1 MEIKEA
7 VKRML
12 GLRKQY
18 PNYVLDV
25 DKYLSK
31 DSLNESVNPY
41 EEMLFYVSRETNIDP
56 LTLSTLN
63 EAEISKVIDFDDI
76 VNVTEEFGEAK
87 QEYQKSVGQQLKT
100 LGKKE
105 EPKKKEEVYAN
116 NVDFLNKLSKKT
128 LFRLVGDIDAY
139 KAAKAQ
145 IKIIREHKKIYQG
158 NPKFDEDLQAL
169 ESVIEIFENALKN
182 PTEVGKAKKE
192 TAEYKRESRE
202 ISAKYKALDLEIKGY
217 KPSSIANL
225 FISLKTD
232 VMPVYD
238 DDVISDY
245 PEKAGEGYNVYDPTI
260 TNAVDKL
267 CNLLYYIADLTGL
280 DVFEIY
286 NMSVSKLKKALNSV
300 KYKLTDKL
308 EELEKEKEL
317 TKIDM
322 MTLSSSAYGTT
333 ASEVALKH
341 YGGDKKKA
349 ISLIMASYTQSV
361 ISIALNIAKNYGSQD
376 YLDDLIQEGLLFA
389 NIEAENYIDIW
400 GSRENP
406 ISFPSFINSKVSL
419 YLRKYAVGLKKGGI
433 MGATTAMV
441 LATAD
446 MREFNKFKERII
458 SIDPEARFWDDE
470 KWKVEYSLSRI
481 KQGKESMLNG
491 DAKIVSADS
500 EDEEG
505 KKVFELKSDYDTES
519 MFMSNDALGQLDDA
533 FRDYI
538 EIINTRNI
546 NGLRIFSAADVL
558 ILDRLAGFVENK
570 RNTQSK
576 WFWTFTD
583 IAKDLKVSDST
594 INSKF
599 STNTSTIF
607 DKLEL
612 VGKENRRLKKSIDI
626 ITKYIKYLYR
636 KDNKNLRGIFY
647 LLPRLTELVQ
657 EEVTKVE
664 SNIVK
669 TQNGQFDFRDQ
680 VLIRMKKNN
689 GDYGKPYTYVD
700 FLTGKSETYQPKK

>member
-7 VKRML
+7 VRRMI

-25 DKYLSK
+25 DRYLSK
-31 DSLNESVNPY
+31 DSLNESTNPY
-41 EEMLFYVSRETNIDP
+41 EDMLFYVSRETSIDP
-56 LTLSTLN
+56 LTLNSLN

-76 VNVTEEFGEAK
+76 INVTEEFGEAK

-100 LGKKE
+100 LGKEK

-145 IKIIREHKKIYQG
+145 IKIIREHKKIYQN
-158 NPKFDEDLQAL
+158 NPKFDEDLKAL

-192 TAEYKRESRE
+192 TAEYRKESRE
-202 ISAKYKALDLEIKGY
+202 ISAKYKALDLEMTGY
-217 KPSSIANL
+217 RPSSIVNL
-225 FISLKTD
+225 FLSLKKD

-238 DDVISDY
+238 DDIISDY
-245 PEKAGEGYNVYDPTI
+245 PENAGEGYNVYDSTI
-260 TNAVDKL
+260 TNSNDKF

-286 NMSVSKLKKALNSV
+286 NMPKNALTKALNAV
-300 KYKLTDKL
+300 KYKLNDRF
-308 EELEKEKEL
+308 EELKKEKEL
-317 TKIDM
+317 TKLEM
-322 MTLSSSAYGTT
+322 MTMSSAAYGTT

-361 ISIALNIAKNYGSQD
+361 ISIAFNIAKNYGSQD
-376 YLDDLIQEGLLFA
+376 DLDDLIQEGLLFA
-389 NIEAENYIDIW
+389 NIEAENYIDIH
-400 GSRENP
+400 GKDENP
-406 ISFPSFINSKVSL
+406 ISFPSFINNKVGL
-419 YLRKYAVGLKKGGI
+419 YLKKYAVGLKKGGI
-433 MGATTAMV
+433 MGASTAMN

-446 MREFNKFKERII
+446 AREFNKFKERII
-458 SIDPEARFWDDE
+458 SINPDARFWDDE
-470 KWKVEYSLSRI
+470 RWKVEYSISRI
-481 KQGKESMLNG
+481 KSGEESLLNG

-519 MFMSNDALGQLDDA
+519 MFMNNDALGKLDDA

-538 EIINTRNI
+538 DIINTRNE
-546 NGLRIFSAADVL
+546 NNLRIFAAADVL

-570 RNTQSK
+570 KNPQSK
-576 WFWTFTD
+576 WFWSFTD
-583 IAKDLKVSDST
+583 IARDLKVSDAT
-594 INSKF
+594 ISSKF

-607 DKLEL
+607 DKLDL
-612 VGKENRRLKKSIDI
+612 VAKQNRRLKNSVDI
-626 ITKYIKYLYR
+626 ITKYIKYLYK
-636 KDNKNLRGIFY
+636 KDNKNVRGIFY
-647 LLPRLTELVQ
+647 LLPRLTELMQ
-657 EEVTKVE
+657 EEVRNVE

-669 TQNGQFDFRDQ
+669 TQNGQFGYRDE
-680 VLIRMKKNN
+680 LLPRLEKNN
-689 GDYGKPYTYVD
+689 GNYGKPYTYVD